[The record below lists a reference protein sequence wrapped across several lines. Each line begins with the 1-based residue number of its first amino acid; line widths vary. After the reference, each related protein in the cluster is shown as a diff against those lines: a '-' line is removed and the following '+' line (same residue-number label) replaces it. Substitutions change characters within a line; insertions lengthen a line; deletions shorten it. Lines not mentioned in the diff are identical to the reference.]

1 MAWESVGSRLKCR
14 RRCMMAD
21 IHLDKGTTMLLM
33 ADFSISGI
41 GQNPIAQERQT
52 LARAREVLDAARHAG
67 VFVGYCISHFR
78 PGFPEVSDRN
88 KTRAARRDSGEVLPA
103 DPAMLIHPSVQPR
116 QGEPVIAK
124 HRTSAFSG
132 SAFEM
137 ILRAHNIETLILM
150 GHATSGVILSTV
162 RLAADLDYQLIVVED
177 GCADRDPEVHRVLME
192 KVFPRQAT
200 VVSSREMVQALS
212 AL

>member
-1 MAWESVGSRLKCR
+1 
-14 RRCMMAD
+14 MAD
-21 IHLDKGTTMLLM
+21 INLDKGKTMLLM
-33 ADFSISGI
+33 ADFSTSGI
-41 GQNPIAQERQT
+41 GQNPIAKERQT
-52 LARAREVLDAARHAG
+52 LERARDVLDAARKAG

-88 KTRAARRDSGEVLPA
+88 TTRAARRDAGEVLPA
-103 DPAMLIHPSVQPR
+103 DPAALIHPAVQP
-116 QGEPVIAK
+116 QAGEPVIAK

-162 RLAADLDYQLIVVED
+162 RLAADLDYHLVVVED
-177 GCADRDPEVHRVLME
+177 GCADRDPDVHRLLME

-200 VVSSREMVQALS
+200 VVRAKDLVEALA

>member
-1 MAWESVGSRLKCR
+1 
-14 RRCMMAD
+14 MAD
-21 IHLDKGTTMLLM
+21 INLDKGKTMLLM
-33 ADFSISGI
+33 ADFSTNSI
-41 GQNPIAQERQT
+41 GQKPIAKERQT
-52 LARAREVLDAARHAG
+52 LERAREVLDAARKAG
-67 VFVGYCISHFR
+67 IFVGYCVSHFR

-88 KTRAARRDSGEVLPA
+88 TTRAAWRDSGEVLPV
-103 DPAMLIHPSVQPR
+103 DPAALIHPSVQP
-116 QGEPVIAK
+116 QAGEPVIAK

-162 RLAADLDYQLIVVED
+162 RLAADLDYRLIVVED
-177 GCADRDPEVHRVLME
+177 ACADRDPEVHKLLME

-200 VVSSREMVQALS
+200 VVSAKDMVAALAALS
-212 AL
+212 GVYVQ

>member
-1 MAWESVGSRLKCR
+1 
-14 RRCMMAD
+14 MAD
-21 IHLDKGTTMLLM
+21 INLDKGKTMLLM
-33 ADFSISGI
+33 ADFSTSGI
-41 GQNPIAQERQT
+41 GQNPVAKERHT
-52 LARAREVLDAARHAG
+52 LERAKEVLDAARHAG

-88 KTRAARRDSGEVLPA
+88 TTRAARRDSGEVLPA
-103 DPAMLIHPSVQPR
+103 DPTTLIHPSVQP
-116 QGEPVIAK
+116 QAGEPVIAK

-162 RLAADLDYQLIVVED
+162 RLAADLDYHLIVVED
-177 GCADRDPEVHRVLME
+177 GCADRDPEVHQLLME
-192 KVFPRQAT
+192 KVFPRQGT
-200 VVSSREMVQALS
+200 VVSSQAMVKALA

>member
-1 MAWESVGSRLKCR
+1 MAE
-14 RRCMMAD
+14 
-21 IHLDKGTTMLLM
+21 ITLDKSKTMLLM
-33 ADFSISGI
+33 ADFSTSGI
-41 GQNPIAQERQT
+41 GQNPIAKERHT
-52 LARAREVLDAARHAG
+52 LERAREVLDAARHAG
-67 VFVGYCISHFR
+67 VYVGYCISHFR

-103 DPAMLIHPSVQPR
+103 DPAMLIHSAVQPR

-132 SAFEM
+132 SAFDM

-177 GCADRDPEVHRVLME
+177 GCADRDPEVHKVLME

-200 VVSSREMVQALS
+200 VVSSREMVQALA

>member
-1 MAWESVGSRLKCR
+1 MAE
-14 RRCMMAD
+14 
-21 IHLDKGTTMLLM
+21 ITLDKSKTMLLM
-33 ADFSISGI
+33 ADFSTSGI
-41 GQNPIAQERQT
+41 GQNPIAKERHT
-52 LARAREVLDAARHAG
+52 LERAREVLDAARHAG
-67 VFVGYCISHFR
+67 VYVGYCVSHFR

-103 DPAMLIHPSVQPR
+103 DPAMLIHSVVQPR

-177 GCADRDPEVHRVLME
+177 GCADRDPEVHKVLME

>member
-1 MAWESVGSRLKCR
+1 MIEIK
-14 RRCMMAD
+14 
-21 IHLDKGTTMLLM
+21 LDKSKTMLLM
-33 ADFSISGI
+33 ADFSTTGI
-41 GQNPIAQERQT
+41 GQNPIAKERHT
-52 LARAREVLDAARHAG
+52 LERAREVLDAARNAG
-67 VFVGYCISHFR
+67 IFIGYCISHFR

-103 DPAMLIHPSVQPR
+103 DPKALIHQSVLPQE
-116 QGEPVIAK
+116 GEPVIAK

-137 ILRAHNIETLILM
+137 ILRAQNIDTLILM

-162 RLAADLDYQLIVVED
+162 RVAADLDYQLIVVED
-177 GCADRDPEVHRVLME
+177 GCADRDPEVHKLLME

-200 VVSSREMVQALS
+200 VVSSKEMVEALA

>member
-1 MAWESVGSRLKCR
+1 MAE
-14 RRCMMAD
+14 
-21 IHLDKGTTMLLM
+21 INLDKSKAMLLM
-33 ADFSISGI
+33 ADFSTTGI
-41 GQNPIAQERQT
+41 GQNPLARERHT
-52 LARAREVLDAARHAG
+52 LERAREVLDAARNAG

-78 PGFPEVSDRN
+78 PGYPEVSDRN

-103 DPAMLIHPSVQPR
+103 DPAALIHPSVKPR
-116 QGEPVIAK
+116 AGEPVIAK
-124 HRTSAFSG
+124 HRTSAFAG

-137 ILRAHNIETLILM
+137 ILRAHNIDTLILM
-150 GHATSGVILSTV
+150 GHSTSGVILSTV

-177 GCADRDPEVHRVLME
+177 GCADRDPEVHKLLME

-200 VVSSREMVQALS
+200 VVSSREMVAALA

>member
-1 MAWESVGSRLKCR
+1 
-14 RRCMMAD
+14 MAD
-21 IHLDKGTTMLLM
+21 INLDKGTTMLLM
-33 ADFSISGI
+33 ADFSTTGM
-41 GQNPIAQERQT
+41 GQNPLVKERHT
-52 LARAREVLDAARHAG
+52 LERAREVLDAARRAG
-67 VFVGYCISHFR
+67 IFVGYCVSHFR
-78 PGFPEVSDRN
+78 PGFPEVSDRSS
-88 KTRAARRDSGEVLPA
+88 TRAARRDAGEVLPA
-103 DPAMLIHPSVQPR
+103 DPAALILPEVQPR
-116 QGEPVIAK
+116 AGEPVIAK

-162 RLAADLDYQLIVVED
+162 RLAADLDYHLIVVED
-177 GCADRDPEVHRVLME
+177 GCADRDPEVHQLLMA

-200 VVSSREMVQALS
+200 VVSSKDLVTALA

>member
-1 MAWESVGSRLKCR
+1 MAEIK
-14 RRCMMAD
+14 
-21 IHLDKGTTMLLM
+21 LDKSKTMLLM
-33 ADFSISGI
+33 ADFSTSGI
-41 GQNPIAQERQT
+41 GQNPIAEERHT
-52 LARAREVLDAARHAG
+52 LERAREVLDAARNAG
-67 VFVGYCISHFR
+67 IFVGYCISHFR

-103 DPAMLIHPSVQPR
+103 DPKELIHPSVLPQE
-116 QGEPVIAK
+116 GELVIAK

-150 GHATSGVILSTV
+150 GHATSGVILFTV

-177 GCADRDPEVHRVLME
+177 GCADRDPEVHQLLME
-192 KVFPRQAT
+192 KVFPRQAA
-200 VVSSREMVQALS
+200 VVSSKEMVEALA

>member
-1 MAWESVGSRLKCR
+1 MAEIK
-14 RRCMMAD
+14 
-21 IHLDKGTTMLLM
+21 LDKSKTMLLM
-33 ADFSISGI
+33 ADFSTSGI
-41 GQNPIAQERQT
+41 GQNPIAEERHT
-52 LARAREVLDAARHAG
+52 LERAGEVLDAARNAG

-78 PGFPEVSDRN
+78 PGFPEVSDRD
-88 KTRAARRDSGEVLPA
+88 KTRAARRDSGEVLPE
-103 DPAMLIHPSVQPR
+103 DPTELIHPSVLPQK
-116 QGEPVIAK
+116 GEPVIAK

-137 ILRAHNIETLILM
+137 ILRAHNIDTLILM

-177 GCADRDPEVHRVLME
+177 GCADRDPEVHKLLME
-192 KVFPRQAT
+192 KVFPRQGM
-200 VVSSREMVQALS
+200 VVSSKEMVEALA

>member
-1 MAWESVGSRLKCR
+1 
-14 RRCMMAD
+14 MAD
-21 IHLDKGTTMLLM
+21 INLDKGKTMLLM
-33 ADFSISGI
+33 ADFSTSGI
-41 GQNPIAQERQT
+41 GQNPIAKERQT
-52 LARAREVLDAARHAG
+52 LERARDVLDAARKAG

-78 PGFPEVSDRN
+78 PGFPEVSDRST
-88 KTRAARRDSGEVLPA
+88 TRAARRDSGEVLPA
-103 DPAMLIHPSVQPR
+103 DPAALIHPAVQP
-116 QGEPVIAK
+116 QAGEPVIAK

-162 RLAADLDYQLIVVED
+162 RLAADLDYHLIVVED
-177 GCADRDPEVHRVLME
+177 GCADRDPEVHTLLME

-200 VVSSREMVQALS
+200 VLRAKDLVEALA